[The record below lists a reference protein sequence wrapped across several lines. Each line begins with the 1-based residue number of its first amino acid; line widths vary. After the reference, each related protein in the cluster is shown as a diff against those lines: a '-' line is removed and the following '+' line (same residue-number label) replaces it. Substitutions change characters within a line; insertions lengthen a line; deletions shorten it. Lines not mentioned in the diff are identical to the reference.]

1 MYKVVISVCLSQI
14 LIVEPGR
21 TTGILLSWFQSYKM
35 IRLTLI
41 GKVQFHGKA
50 GFQS

>member
-21 TTGILLSWFQSYKM
+21 TTGILLSWFQSFK